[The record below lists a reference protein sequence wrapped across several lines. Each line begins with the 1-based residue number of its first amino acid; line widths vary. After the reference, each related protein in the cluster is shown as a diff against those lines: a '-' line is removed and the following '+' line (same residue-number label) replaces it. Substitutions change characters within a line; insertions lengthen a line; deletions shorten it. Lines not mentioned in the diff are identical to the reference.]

1 MRPATVKKPRTKPPE
16 ERREELM
23 DAAQA
28 LFLEKGVV
36 QTTIEQIT
44 VAAEVAKGT
53 FYLYFSSKHDVLAAL
68 RNRWQATYSANIQ
81 AAVDRQ
87 RSADWPGKL
96 RAWVGAAV
104 DGYFDTVEIHNL
116 VFHEPV
122 PVSTK
127 GIPLGESTKQLARLL
142 EQGNEANAWA
152 VDDCAFMAA
161 FFFSGFHGSI
171 DYETSKQKPMG
182 RSALVKRLQELMFR
196 TVRPVGVT
204 PV

>member
-1 MRPATVKKPRTKPPE
+1 MPPATVKKPRTKPPE

-36 QTTIEQIT
+36 ETTIEQIT
-44 VAAEVAKGT
+44 VAADVAKGT
-53 FYLYFSSKHDVLAAL
+53 FYLHFSSKDDVLAAL
-68 RNRWQATYSANIQ
+68 RSRWQATYSANIQ
-81 AAVDRQ
+81 AAVDR
-87 RSADWPGKL
+87 RPSTDWPGKL
-96 RAWVGAAV
+96 RAWVKAAV

-122 PVSTK
+122 PVSRK
-127 GIPLGESTKQLARLL
+127 GIPLGESTQQLARLL

-152 VDDCAFMAA
+152 LDDCAFTAA

-171 DYETSKQKPMG
+171 DYENSKQKPIG
-182 RSALVKRLQELMFR
+182 QSALVKRLQDLMFR
-196 TVRPVGVT
+196 TIQPVGVT
-204 PV
+204 PA